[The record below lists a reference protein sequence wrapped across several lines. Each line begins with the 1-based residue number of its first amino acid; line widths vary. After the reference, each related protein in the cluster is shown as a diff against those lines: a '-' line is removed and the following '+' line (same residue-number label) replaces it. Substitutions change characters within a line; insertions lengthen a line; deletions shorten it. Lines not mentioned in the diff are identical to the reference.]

1 MKRHRKIQ
9 LFLVSI
15 GALLFALTYL
25 FYPNINKDRIAKNKP
40 SDEIYK
46 KNLQEETTSFEN
58 LEYKGLYDF
67 DKTFKVKSEKAYILN
82 EEPDIVY
89 MQNMHVILNLS
100 DGRIVNIVSDKG
112 IYNKKTYDCFF
123 QQNVKATDESTEIFA
138 ENLDLLAT
146 ENSVKI
152 YNNVIL
158 NNQTSN
164 LLADKIDYDFETKLF
179 KISMFDENNIKMR
192 IIQ

>member
-25 FYPNINKDRIAKNKP
+25 FYPNINKDRIAKNEP

-82 EEPDIVY
+82 
-89 MQNMHVILNLS
+89 
-100 DGRIVNIVSDKG
+100 
-112 IYNKKTYDCFF
+112 
-123 QQNVKATDESTEIFA
+123 
-138 ENLDLLAT
+138 
-146 ENSVKI
+146 
-152 YNNVIL
+152 
-158 NNQTSN
+158 
-164 LLADKIDYDFETKLF
+164 
-179 KISMFDENNIKMR
+179 
-192 IIQ
+192 